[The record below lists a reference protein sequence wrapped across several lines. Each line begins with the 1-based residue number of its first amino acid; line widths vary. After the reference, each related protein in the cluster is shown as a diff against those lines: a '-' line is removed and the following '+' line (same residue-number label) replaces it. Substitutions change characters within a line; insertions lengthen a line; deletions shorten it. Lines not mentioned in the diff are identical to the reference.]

1 MITATIV
8 PVTDSTTVDELAR
21 VAKAA
26 GLYLIRD
33 GHTVVVSPVVLA
45 GFVKIAVK
53 VKCPQR
59 AHLEAIPCAA

>member
-26 GLYLIRD
+26 GMYLISD
-33 GHTVVVSPVVLA
+33 GHKVVVSPVVPA

>member
-26 GLYLIRD
+26 GMYLISD
-33 GHTVVVSPVVLA
+33 GHKVVVSPVVPA
-45 GFVKIAVK
+45 GFFKIAVK
-53 VKCPQR
+53 IKCPQR
-59 AHLEAIPCAA
+59 AELEAIPCAA